1 MSAPVA
7 PQKPTPTPPTGSHTN
22 PPQGRYLARLA
33 LLALGVV
40 YGDIGTSPL
49 YALREAFHRQHGIP
63 VTSGNVLGVLS
74 LIFWSLLLIVT
85 VKYHVVIIRA
95 DNKGEGGVL
104 ALMALV
110 NGSRVARGLTPRR
123 LMIVLGIF
131 GAALLYA
138 DGALTPAISV
148 LSAVEGLEIAVPTLQ
163 HSVILLTSLAILVGL
178 FLVQTRGTAAVG
190 AIFGPVMLVWFLTIA
205 VLGLNGILR
214 NPGVLGAVL
223 PTHAV
228 QFLAED
234 PGRGLLVLGAVFL
247 VVTGGEALY
256 ADLGHFGHSA
266 IQLAWFTIP
275 LPALLLNYFGQ
286 GALLLAHP
294 ETAANPFYFLAP
306 GNTLYFLIPL
316 ATAAAIIASQAV
328 ISGAFSL
335 TRQAVALGYIPR
347 MEIEH
352 TSSREIGQI
361 YVPNINRMLLVL
373 TIALVLGFQTAS
385 NLAGAYGVALS
396 TLMALTTVM
405 FYVMSREVWGWSVV
419 KAASVSGAFLVVDL
433 TFLVANALKIWH
445 GGWVPLVI
453 AIALY
458 FLMTTWKGGREILS
472 KRIAEQS
479 LPVKMLLAD
488 IAAEPP
494 IRVPGTA
501 VFMYG
506 SSDGTPPA
514 LTLNLSHNKVLHEK
528 IVFLTI
534 ITEDVPHVPADQRVI
549 VKRAGKGFHRV
560 TARYG
565 FMQDPDISEVLAAC
579 KENHLDIPLAG
590 TTFFLG
596 RETLIA
602 SDRPGMALWRG
613 RLFAFMSRNAL
624 RATAFFKIPPNQV
637 FEVGAYVEL

>member
-1 MSAPVA
+1 MSAPGA
-7 PQKPTPTPPTGSHTN
+7 PQTPNPTAKAH
-22 PPQGRYLARLA
+22 PQGRYLARLS

-49 YALREAFHRQHGIP
+49 YALREAFHGQHGIP
-63 VTSGNVLGVLS
+63 VTSGNVFGVLS
-74 LIFWSLLLIVT
+74 LIFWSLILIVT
-85 VKYHVVIIRA
+85 VKYHIVIIRA

-110 NGSRVARGLTPRR
+110 NGSRLARGLTPRR

-148 LSAVEGLEIAVPTLQ
+148 LSAVEGLEIATPQLQ
-163 HSVILLTSLAILVGL
+163 HWVIWITLAILVGL
-178 FLVQTRGTAAVG
+178 FMFQSRGTASVG
-190 AIFGPVMLVWFLTIA
+190 AVFGPIMLLWFFAIA
-205 VLGLNGILR
+205 ALGLNGILR
-214 NPGVLGAVL
+214 HPAVVGAVL

-228 QFLAED
+228 RFFAED

-247 VVTGGEALY
+247 AVTGGEALY
-256 ADLGHFGHSA
+256 ADLGHFGHTA

-286 GALLLAHP
+286 GALLLTHP
-294 ETAANPFYFLAP
+294 EAAANPFYFLAP
-306 GNTLYFLIPL
+306 PQLLFPLIPL
-316 ATAAAIIASQAV
+316 AAAAAIIASQAV

-335 TRQAVALGYIPR
+335 TRQAVQLGYIPR
-347 MEIEH
+347 MDIEH

-361 YVPNINRMLLVL
+361 YVPTVNKMLAIL
-373 TIALVLGFQTAS
+373 TIALVLGFQTSS

-405 FYVMSREVWGWSVV
+405 FYVMSREVWGWSFA
-419 KAASVSGAFLVVDL
+419 KAAAVSGLFLAVDL
-433 TFLVANALKIWH
+433 TFLAANALKIWH

-453 AIALY
+453 AVALY
-458 FLMTTWKGGREILS
+458 FVMTTWKGGREILS
-472 KRIAEQS
+472 RRIAEQS
-479 LPVKMLLAD
+479 LPVKMLLAE

-506 SSDGTPPA
+506 SADGTPPA
-514 LTLNLSHNKVLHEK
+514 LILNLTHNKVLHEK

-534 ITEDVPHVPADQRVI
+534 MTEDVPHVSADQRVI
-549 VKRAGKGFHRV
+549 VKRTGKGFHRV

-565 FMQDPDISEVLAAC
+565 FMQDPDISEVLEAC
-579 KENHLDIPLAG
+579 KASSLDIPLAG

-602 SDRPGMALWRG
+602 SDRPGMAMWRA
-613 RLFAFMSRNAL
+613 RLFGFMSRNAL

>member
-1 MSAPVA
+1 MSAPAA
-7 PQKPTPTPPTGSHTN
+7 PQIPNPTAKAHPR
-22 PPQGRYLARLA
+22 GRYLARLS

-49 YALREAFHRQHGIP
+49 YALQQAFHGQHGIP
-63 VTSGNVLGVLS
+63 VTPGNVLGVLS

-110 NGSRVARGLTPRR
+110 NGSRLARGLTPRR

-148 LSAVEGLEIAVPTLQ
+148 LSAVEGLSIAAPTLQ
-163 HSVILLTSLAILVGL
+163 HGVILAVTLAILVAL
-178 FLVQTRGTAAVG
+178 FLFQSRGTAGVG
-190 AIFGPVMLVWFLTIA
+190 AIFGPVMLVWFGTIA
-205 VLGLNGILR
+205 VLGVNGILK
-214 NPGVLGAVL
+214 NPAVVGAVI
-223 PTHAV
+223 PTHAIR
-228 QFLAED
+228 FLADD

-256 ADLGHFGHSA
+256 ADLGHFGHTA

-275 LPALLLNYFGQ
+275 LPALMLNYFGQ
-286 GALLLAHP
+286 GALLLTNP
-294 ETAANPFYFLAP
+294 EAAANPFYLLAP
-306 GNTLYFLIPL
+306 AKLLIPLIPL

-335 TRQAVALGYIPR
+335 TRQAVQLGYIPR
-347 MEIEH
+347 MDIEH

-361 YVPNINRMLLVL
+361 YVPTVNKMLAIL
-373 TIALVLGFQTAS
+373 TIALVLGFQTSS

-405 FYVMSREVWGWSVV
+405 FYVMSREVWGWSIP
-419 KAASVSGAFLVVDL
+419 KAAAVSGVFLIVDL
-433 TFLVANALKIWH
+433 TFLAANALKIWH

-453 AIALY
+453 AVALY
-458 FLMTTWKGGREILS
+458 LVMTTWKGGREILS
-472 KRIAEQS
+472 RRIAEQS
-479 LPVKMLLAD
+479 LPVKMLLAE

-506 SSDGTPPA
+506 SADGTPPA
-514 LTLNLSHNKVLHEK
+514 LILNLTHNKVLHEK

-534 ITEDVPHVPADQRVI
+534 MTEDVPHVSADQRVI
-549 VKRAGKGFHRV
+549 VKRTGKGFHRV

-565 FMQDPDISEVLAAC
+565 FMQDPDISEVLEAC
-579 KENHLDIPLAG
+579 KTSSLDIPLAG

-602 SDRPGMALWRG
+602 SDRPGMAMWRA
-613 RLFAFMSRNAL
+613 RLFGFMSRNAL

>member
-7 PQKPTPTPPTGSHTN
+7 PQNPHPTATAAHPR
-22 PPQGRYLARLA
+22 GRYLARLS

-49 YALREAFHRQHGIP
+49 YALQQAFHGQHAIP
-63 VTSGNVLGVLS
+63 VTPGSVLGVLS
-74 LIFWSLLLIVT
+74 LIFWALILIVT
-85 VKYHVVIIRA
+85 VKYHIVIIRA

-104 ALMALV
+104 ALMAMV
-110 NGSRVARGLTPRR
+110 QGSRIARALPPRR
-123 LMIVLGIF
+123 IMIVLGIF

-138 DGALTPAISV
+138 DGALTPAVSV
-148 LSAVEGLEIAVPTLQ
+148 LSAVEGLSIAAPTLQ
-163 HSVILLTSLAILVGL
+163 PGVILAITLAILVAL
-178 FLVQTRGTAAVG
+178 FLLQSRGTAGIG
-190 AIFGPVMLVWFLTIA
+190 AIFGPVMLVWFATIA
-205 VLGLNGILR
+205 VLGLNGILKH
-214 NPGVLGAVL
+214 PAVVSAVL

-228 QFLAED
+228 RFLAED

-247 VVTGGEALY
+247 AVTGGEALY
-256 ADLGHFGHSA
+256 ADLGHFGHTA

-275 LPALLLNYFGQ
+275 LPALMLNYFGQ
-286 GALLLAHP
+286 GALLLTNP
-294 ETAANPFYFLAP
+294 EAAANPFYLLAP
-306 GNTLYFLIPL
+306 PQLLIPLIPL

-335 TRQAVALGYIPR
+335 TRQAVQLGYIPR

-361 YVPNINRMLLVL
+361 YVPSVNKLLAVL
-373 TIALVLGFQTAS
+373 TIALVLYFQTSS

-405 FYVMSREVWGWSVV
+405 FYVMSREVWGWSLV
-419 KAASVSGAFLVVDL
+419 KAASVSGLFLIVDL
-433 TFLVANALKIWH
+433 TFLAANALKIWH

-458 FLMTTWKGGREILS
+458 FVMITWKRGREILS
-472 KRIAEQS
+472 KRMMEKTVP
-479 LPVKMLLAD
+479 LKLLLAD
-488 IAAEPP
+488 LAAEPP
-494 IRVPGTA
+494 VRVPGTA

-514 LTLNLSHNKVLHEK
+514 LVLNLTHNKVLHEK
-528 IVFLTI
+528 IVFLTVT
-534 ITEDVPHVPADQRVI
+534 TEDVPHVGGEQRVT
-549 VKRAGKGFHRV
+549 VKRSGKGFHSV
-560 TARYG
+560 VARYG
-565 FMQDPDISEVLAAC
+565 FMQDPDIHEILAAC
-579 KENHLDIPLAG
+579 KTNGLSIPLEG

-602 SDRPGMALWRG
+602 SDRPGMAMWRE

>member
-7 PQKPTPTPPTGSHTN
+7 PQSPTPTPSTGSHPN
-22 PPQGRYLARLA
+22 PRGRYLARLS

-49 YALREAFHRQHGIP
+49 YALREAFHGQHGIP
-63 VTSGNVLGVLS
+63 VTQGNVLGVLS

-148 LSAVEGLEIAVPTLQ
+148 LSAVEGLEIAAPALQ
-163 HSVILLTSLAILVGL
+163 HWVILLTSLAILVGL
-178 FLVQTRGTAAVG
+178 FLFQKRGTAGVG

-214 NPGVLGAVL
+214 YPGVLAAVL

-228 QFLAED
+228 EFLAEA

-286 GALLLAHP
+286 GGLLLTNP
-294 ETAANPFYFLAP
+294 EAAANPFYLLAP
-306 GNTLYFLIPL
+306 AKLLIPLIPL
-316 ATAAAIIASQAV
+316 ATLAAIIASQAV

-335 TRQAVALGYIPR
+335 TRQAVQLGYIPR

-361 YVPNINRMLLVL
+361 YVPSVNKMLAVL
-373 TIALVLGFQTAS
+373 TIALVLYFQTSS
-385 NLAGAYGVALS
+385 NLAGAYGVA
-396 TLMALTTVM
+396 
-405 FYVMSREVWGWSVV
+405 
-419 KAASVSGAFLVVDL
+419 
-433 TFLVANALKIWH
+433 
-445 GGWVPLVI
+445 
-453 AIALY
+453 
-458 FLMTTWKGGREILS
+458 
-472 KRIAEQS
+472 
-479 LPVKMLLAD
+479 
-488 IAAEPP
+488 
-494 IRVPGTA
+494 
-501 VFMYG
+501 
-506 SSDGTPPA
+506 PA
-514 LTLNLSHNKVLHEK
+514 
-528 IVFLTI
+528 
-534 ITEDVPHVPADQRVI
+534 
-549 VKRAGKGFHRV
+549 
-560 TARYG
+560 
-565 FMQDPDISEVLAAC
+565 
-579 KENHLDIPLAG
+579 
-590 TTFFLG
+590 
-596 RETLIA
+596 
-602 SDRPGMALWRG
+602 
-613 RLFAFMSRNAL
+613 
-624 RATAFFKIPPNQV
+624 
-637 FEVGAYVEL
+637 

>member
-1 MSAPVA
+1 
-7 PQKPTPTPPTGSHTN
+7 TGSHTN
-22 PPQGRYLARLA
+22 PPHGRYLARLA

-49 YALREAFHRQHGIP
+49 YALREAFHGQHGIP

-178 FLVQTRGTAAVG
+178 FLFQTRGTAAVG

-214 NPGVLGAVL
+214 NPGVLAAVL

-234 PGRGLLVLGAVFL
+234 PRRGLLVLGAVFL

-306 GNTLYFLIPL
+306 ANALYFLIPL

-361 YVPNINRMLLVL
+361 YVPSINRMLLVL
-373 TIALVLGFQTAS
+373 TIALVLGFQTSS

-433 TFLVANALKIWH
+433 TFLVANALKISH

-453 AIALY
+453 ATALY

-479 LPVKMLLAD
+479 LPVKLLLAD

-514 LTLNLSHNKVLHEK
+514 LTLNLAHNKVLHEK

>member
-7 PQKPTPTPPTGSHTN
+7 PQNPHPATPPPH
-22 PPQGRYLARLA
+22 PRGRYLARLS

-49 YALREAFHRQHGIP
+49 YALREAFHGPHAIP
-63 VTSGNVLGVLS
+63 LTASSVMGVLS
-74 LIFWSLLLIVT
+74 LIVWSLLLIVT

-110 NGSRVARGLTPRR
+110 NGSRLMRGLSPRR

-138 DGALTPAISV
+138 DGALTPAVSV
-148 LSAVEGLEIAVPTLQ
+148 LSAVEGLEVATPALQ
-163 HSVILLTSLAILVGL
+163 PWVIWITLAILVGL
-178 FLVQTRGTAAVG
+178 FMFQSRGTASVG
-190 AIFGPVMLVWFLTIA
+190 AVFGPIMLLWFFAIA
-205 VLGLNGILR
+205 ALGLNGILR
-214 NPGVLGAVL
+214 HPAVVGAVL

-228 QFLAED
+228 RFFAED

-286 GALLLAHP
+286 GALLLTHP
-294 ETAANPFYFLAP
+294 ETAPNPFYFLAP
-306 GNTLYFLIPL
+306 AKALFFLIPL

-335 TRQAVALGYIPR
+335 TRQAVQLGYIPR

-361 YVPNINRMLLVL
+361 YVPNINWMLAVL
-373 TIALVLGFQTAS
+373 TIALVLYFQTSS

-396 TLMALTTVM
+396 TLMALTT
-405 FYVMSREVWGWSVV
+405 
-419 KAASVSGAFLVVDL
+419 
-433 TFLVANALKIWH
+433 
-445 GGWVPLVI
+445 

-458 FLMTTWKGGREILS
+458 FVMLTWKRGREILS
-472 KRIAEQS
+472 KRMMEKTVP
-479 LPVKMLLAD
+479 LKLLLAD
-488 IAAEPP
+488 LAAEPP
-494 IRVPGTA
+494 VRVPGTA

-506 SSDGTPPA
+506 SSDG
-514 LTLNLSHNKVLHEK
+514 
-528 IVFLTI
+528 
-534 ITEDVPHVPADQRVI
+534 
-549 VKRAGKGFHRV
+549 
-560 TARYG
+560 
-565 FMQDPDISEVLAAC
+565 
-579 KENHLDIPLAG
+579 
-590 TTFFLG
+590 
-596 RETLIA
+596 
-602 SDRPGMALWRG
+602 
-613 RLFAFMSRNAL
+613 
-624 RATAFFKIPPNQV
+624 
-637 FEVGAYVEL
+637 

>member
-1 MSAPVA
+1 MSAPVVPQNPHPA
-7 PQKPTPTPPTGSHTN
+7 PPAHPR
-22 PPQGRYLARLA
+22 GRYLARLS

-49 YALREAFHRQHGIP
+49 YALQQAFHGQHGIP
-63 VTSGNVLGVLS
+63 VTQGNVLGVLS
-74 LIFWSLLLIVT
+74 LIFWALILIVT

-104 ALMALV
+104 ALMAMV
-110 NGSRVARGLTPRR
+110 QGSRIARGLSPRR
-123 LMIVLGIF
+123 IMIVLGIF

-138 DGALTPAISV
+138 DGALTPAVSV
-148 LSAVEGLEIAVPTLQ
+148 LSAVEGLSIAAPTLQ
-163 HSVILLTSLAILVGL
+163 PRVILAITLAILVAL
-178 FLVQTRGTAAVG
+178 FLFQSRGTAGIG
-190 AIFGPVMLVWFLTIA
+190 AIFGPVMLVWFGTIA
-205 VLGLNGILR
+205 VLGLNGILKH
-214 NPGVLGAVL
+214 PAVVGAVL
-223 PTHAV
+223 PTHAIR
-228 QFLAED
+228 FLAED
-234 PGRGLLVLGAVFL
+234 PGRGLIVLGAVFL

-256 ADLGHFGHSA
+256 ADLGHFGHTA

-286 GALLLAHP
+286 GALLLTNP
-294 ETAANPFYFLAP
+294 EAAANPFYLLAP
-306 GNTLYFLIPL
+306 AKLLIPLIPL
-316 ATAAAIIASQAV
+316 ATVAAIIASQAV

-335 TRQAVALGYIPR
+335 TRQAVQLGYIPR

-361 YVPNINRMLLVL
+361 YVPSVNKMLAVL
-373 TIALVLGFQTAS
+373 TIALVLYFQTAS

-405 FYVMSREVWGWSVV
+405 FYVMSREVWGWSFA
-419 KAASVSGAFLVVDL
+419 KAAVVSGSFLIVDL
-433 TFLVANALKIWH
+433 TFLAANALKIWH

-458 FLMTTWKGGREILS
+458 FVMITWKKGREILA
-472 KRIAEQS
+472 KRMMEKTVP
-479 LPVKMLLAD
+479 LKLLLAD
-488 IAAEPP
+488 LAAEPP
-494 IRVPGTA
+494 TRVPGTA

-514 LTLNLSHNKVLHEK
+514 LVLNLTHNKVLHEK
-528 IVFLTI
+528 IVFLTVM
-534 ITEDVPHVPADQRVI
+534 TEDVPHVGGEQRVT
-549 VKRAGKGFHRV
+549 VKRSGKGFHNV
-560 TARYG
+560 LARYG
-565 FMQDPDISEVLAAC
+565 FMQDPDINEILAAC
-579 KENHLDIPLAG
+579 KTNGLSIPLEG

-602 SDRPGMALWRG
+602 SDRPGMAMWRE
-613 RLFAFMSRNAL
+613 RLFSFMSRNAL

>member
-1 MSAPVA
+1 MSAPGA
-7 PQKPTPTPPTGSHTN
+7 PQIPNPTAKAH
-22 PPQGRYLARLA
+22 PQGRYLARLS

-49 YALREAFHRQHGIP
+49 YALREAFHGQHGIP
-63 VTSGNVLGVLS
+63 VTQGNVLGVLS

-148 LSAVEGLEIAVPTLQ
+148 LSAVEGLEIVTPQLQ
-163 HSVILLTSLAILVGL
+163 HWVIWITLAILVGL
-178 FLVQTRGTAAVG
+178 FMFQSRGTAGVG
-190 AIFGPVMLVWFLTIA
+190 AVFGPVMLVWFLVIA
-205 VLGLNGILR
+205 VLGLNSILR
-214 NPGVLGAVL
+214 HPAVVGAVL
-223 PTHAV
+223 PTHAIR
-228 QFLAED
+228 FLADD

-256 ADLGHFGHSA
+256 ADLGHFGHTA

-275 LPALLLNYFGQ
+275 LPALILNYFGQ
-286 GALLLAHP
+286 GALLLTNP
-294 ETAANPFYFLAP
+294 EAAANPFYLLAP
-306 GNTLYFLIPL
+306 ATLLIPLIPL
-316 ATAAAIIASQAV
+316 ATAAAVIASQAV

-335 TRQAVALGYIPR
+335 TRQAVQLGHIPR

-361 YVPNINRMLLVL
+361 YVPNINWMLMVL
-373 TIALVLGFQTAS
+373 TIALVFGFQSSS

-405 FYVMSREVWGWSVV
+405 FYVMSREVWGWSFA
-419 KAASVSGAFLVVDL
+419 KAATVSGLFLVVDL
-433 TFLVANALKIWH
+433 TFLAANALKIWH

-458 FLMTTWKGGREILS
+458 FVMITWKRGREIL
-472 KRIAEQS
+472 AN
-479 LPVKMLLAD
+479 L
-488 IAAEPP
+488 AAEPP
-494 IRVPGTA
+494 VRVPGTA

-514 LTLNLSHNKVLHEK
+514 LMLNLTHNKVLHEK
-528 IVFLTI
+528 IVFLTV
-534 ITEDVPHVPADQRVI
+534 ITEDVPHVGGEQRVT
-549 VKRAGKGFHRV
+549 VKRSGKGFHSV
-560 TARYG
+560 VARYG
-565 FMQDPDISEVLAAC
+565 FMQDPDINEILAAC
-579 KENHLDIPLAG
+579 KENGLSIPLEG

-602 SDRPGMALWRG
+602 SDRPGMAIWRE
-613 RLFAFMSRNAL
+613 RLFAFMSRNAM

>member
-7 PQKPTPTPPTGSHTN
+7 PQNPHPAAPPAH
-22 PPQGRYLARLA
+22 PRGRYLARLS

-49 YALREAFHRQHGIP
+49 YALREAFHGQHGIP
-63 VTSGNVLGVLS
+63 VTPGNVLGVLS
-74 LIFWSLLLIVT
+74 LIFWSLLLIVA

-110 NGSRVARGLTPRR
+110 NGSRVMRGLTPRR

-148 LSAVEGLEIAVPTLQ
+148 LSAVEGLEIATPQLQ
-163 HSVILLTSLAILVGL
+163 PWVIWITLAILVGL
-178 FLVQTRGTAAVG
+178 FMFQSRGTAGVG
-190 AIFGPVMLVWFLTIA
+190 AVFGPVMVVWFATIA

-214 NPGVLGAVL
+214 HPAVVGAVL
-223 PTHAV
+223 PTHAIRY
-228 QFLAED
+228 LAED

-256 ADLGHFGHSA
+256 ADLGHFGHTA

-275 LPALLLNYFGQ
+275 LPALMLNYFGQ
-286 GALLLAHP
+286 GALLLTNP
-294 ETAANPFYFLAP
+294 EAAANPFYLLAP
-306 GNTLYFLIPL
+306 AKLLIPLIPL
-316 ATAAAIIASQAV
+316 ATLAAIIASQAV

-335 TRQAVALGYIPR
+335 TRQAVQLGYIPR

-361 YVPNINRMLLVL
+361 YVPSVNKMLAIL
-373 TIALVLGFQTAS
+373 TIALVLYFQTSS

-405 FYVMSREVWGWSVV
+405 FYVMSREVWGWSFA
-419 KAASVSGAFLVVDL
+419 KAAAVSGSFLVVDL

-453 AIALY
+453 AIILY
-458 FLMTTWKGGREILS
+458 FVMNTWKRGREILS
-472 KRIAEQS
+472 KRMMEKTVP
-479 LPVKMLLAD
+479 LKLLLAD
-488 IAAEPP
+488 LAAEPP
-494 IRVPGTA
+494 
-501 VFMYG
+501 
-506 SSDGTPPA
+506 A
-514 LTLNLSHNKVLHEK
+514 LVLNLTHNKVLHEK
-528 IVFLTI
+528 IVFLTV
-534 ITEDVPHVPADQRVI
+534 ITEDVPHVGGEQRVM
-549 VKRAGKGFHRV
+549 VKRSGKGFHSV
-560 TARYG
+560 VARYG
-565 FMQDPDISEVLAAC
+565 FMQDPDINEILAAC
-579 KENHLDIPLAG
+579 KENGLSIPLEG

-602 SDRPGMALWRG
+602 SDRPGMAIWRE
-613 RLFAFMSRNAL
+613 RLFAFMSRNAM

>member
-1 MSAPVA
+1 MSAPGA
-7 PQKPTPTPPTGSHTN
+7 PQIPNPTAKAH
-22 PPQGRYLARLA
+22 PQGRYLARLS

-49 YALREAFHRQHGIP
+49 YALREAFHGQHGIP
-63 VTSGNVLGVLS
+63 VTSGNVFGVLS
-74 LIFWSLLLIVT
+74 LIFWSLILIVT

-110 NGSRVARGLTPRR
+110 NGSRLARGLTPRR

-148 LSAVEGLEIAVPTLQ
+148 LSAVEGLEIATPQLQ
-163 HSVILLTSLAILVGL
+163 HWVIWITLAILIGL
-178 FLVQTRGTAAVG
+178 FMFQSRGTARVG
-190 AIFGPVMLVWFLTIA
+190 AVFGPIMLLWFFAIA
-205 VLGLNGILR
+205 ALGVNGILR
-214 NPGVLGAVL
+214 HPAVVGAVL

-228 QFLAED
+228 RFFAED

-247 VVTGGEALY
+247 AVTGGEALY
-256 ADLGHFGHSA
+256 ADLGHFGHTA

-286 GALLLAHP
+286 GALLLTHP
-294 ETAANPFYFLAP
+294 ETAVNPFYFLAP
-306 GNTLYFLIPL
+306 PQLLYPLIPL
-316 ATAAAIIASQAV
+316 AAAAAVIASQAV

-335 TRQAVALGYIPR
+335 TRQAVQLGYIPR
-347 MEIEH
+347 MDIEH

-361 YVPNINRMLLVL
+361 YVPTVNKMLAIL
-373 TIALVLGFQTAS
+373 TIALVLGFQTSS

-405 FYVMSREVWGWSVV
+405 FYVMSREVWGWSFA
-419 KAASVSGAFLVVDL
+419 KAAAVSGLFLAVDL
-433 TFLVANALKIWH
+433 TFLAANALKIWH

-453 AIALY
+453 AVALY
-458 FLMTTWKGGREILS
+458 FVMTTWKGGREILS
-472 KRIAEQS
+472 RRIAEQS
-479 LPVKMLLAD
+479 LPVKMLLAE

-506 SSDGTPPA
+506 SADGTPPA
-514 LTLNLSHNKVLHEK
+514 LILNLTHNKVLHEK

-534 ITEDVPHVPADQRVI
+534 MTEDVPHVSADQRVI
-549 VKRAGKGFHRV
+549 VKRTGKGFHRV

-565 FMQDPDISEVLAAC
+565 FMQDPDISEVLEAC
-579 KENHLDIPLAG
+579 KTSSLDIPLAG

-602 SDRPGMALWRG
+602 SDRPGMAMWRA
-613 RLFAFMSRNAL
+613 RLFGFMSRNAL

>member
-1 MSAPVA
+1 MSAPAA
-7 PQKPTPTPPTGSHTN
+7 PQIPNPTAKAH
-22 PPQGRYLARLA
+22 PQGRYLARLS

-49 YALREAFHRQHGIP
+49 YALQQAFHGQHGIP
-63 VTSGNVLGVLS
+63 VTPGNVLGVLS

-110 NGSRVARGLTPRR
+110 NGSRLARGLTPRR

-148 LSAVEGLEIAVPTLQ
+148 LSAVEGLSIAAPTLQ
-163 HSVILLTSLAILVGL
+163 HGVILAITLAILVAL
-178 FLVQTRGTAAVG
+178 FLFQSRGTAGVG
-190 AIFGPVMLVWFLTIA
+190 AVFGPVMVVWFATIA
-205 VLGLNGILR
+205 VLGVNGILK
-214 NPGVLGAVL
+214 NPAVVGAVI
-223 PTHAV
+223 PTHAIR
-228 QFLAED
+228 FLADD
-234 PGRGLLVLGAVFL
+234 PGRGLLEWRAVFL

-256 ADLGHFGHSA
+256 ADLGHFGHTA

-275 LPALLLNYFGQ
+275 LPALMLNYFGQ
-286 GALLLAHP
+286 GALLLTNP
-294 ETAANPFYFLAP
+294 EAAANPFYLLAP
-306 GNTLYFLIPL
+306 PQLLIPLIPL

-335 TRQAVALGYIPR
+335 TRQAVQLGYIPR

-361 YVPNINRMLLVL
+361 YVPSVNKLLAVL
-373 TIALVLGFQTAS
+373 TIALVLYFQTAS

-405 FYVMSREVWGWSVV
+405 FYVMSREVWGWSFA
-419 KAASVSGAFLVVDL
+419 KAAAVSGSFLIVDL
-433 TFLVANALKIWH
+433 TFLLANSLKIWH
-445 GGWVPLVI
+445 GGWVPLAI

-458 FLMTTWKGGREILS
+458 FVMITWKKGREILA
-472 KRIAEQS
+472 KRMMEKTVP
-479 LPVKMLLAD
+479 LKLLLAD
-488 IAAEPP
+488 LAAEPP

-514 LTLNLSHNKVLHEK
+514 LVLNLTHNKVLHEK
-528 IVFLTI
+528 IVFLTVM
-534 ITEDVPHVPADQRVI
+534 TEDVPHVGGEQRVM
-549 VKRAGKGFHRV
+549 VKRSGKGFHSV
-560 TARYG
+560 VARYG
-565 FMQDPDISEVLAAC
+565 FMQDPDINEILAAC
-579 KENHLDIPLAG
+579 KENGLSIPLEG

-602 SDRPGMALWRG
+602 SDRPGMAIWRE
-613 RLFAFMSRNAL
+613 RLFAFMSRNAM